1 MALGKFWS
9 LEKSSD
15 YRYIRLL
22 SWKDWGGVV
31 IKLDGILT
39 GKKLRLQCLSGSKGK
54 KLPGKEVGE
63 FLPFWEFCHI
73 LVDHVF
79 LKVSIYMIFLFF
91 FNLKVYT
98 IYVYHSFLFPISS
111 LPPDSFSCVPPFFLF
126 RKQTGNKKIYQN
138 KKIEQKHKK

>member
-1 MALGKFWS
+1 MFKW
-9 LEKSSD
+9 
-15 YRYIRLL
+15 
-22 SWKDWGGVV
+22 
-31 IKLDGILT
+31 IK
-39 GKKLRLQCLSGSKGK
+39 
-54 KLPGKEVGE
+54 GKEVTWE
-63 FLPFWEFCHI
+63 RSWRISALLRILPHPF
-73 LVDHVF
+73 DHVF